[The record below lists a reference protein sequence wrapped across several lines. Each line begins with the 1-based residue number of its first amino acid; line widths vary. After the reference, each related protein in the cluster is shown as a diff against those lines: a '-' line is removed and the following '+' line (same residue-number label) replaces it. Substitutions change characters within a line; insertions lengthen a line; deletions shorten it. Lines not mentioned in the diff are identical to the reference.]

1 MDYITAGDARG
12 QALLAVVQDVPAGL
26 RLVNEQVESDLR
38 RCLMGYKVPASDLR
52 YVEIES
58 GVQDGNTT
66 GAPIA
71 FLIYGDADSSADEGQ
86 CFPECGEGAD
96 GSRALNASPFSAV
109 QAAVPRPG
117 RGDLAAVLKTA
128 ADSVTAVADRL
139 DAPDQAACVVAA
151 SVAREFLAQLGVEV
165 FSFVSRIGS
174 AALSDEAIRS
184 YSHDFSALDTE
195 FSAVRCPDQRT
206 SDEMV
211 ACIECARS
219 AGKTLGGTF
228 QIVATGLLPGL
239 GCFAQRRQRLNA
251 QLATALFSLPQVVA
265 VEFGRGSALAESE
278 GPACH
283 DAVLVSPS
291 QGFSRASNYAGGIED
306 GLTSG
311 EPLLISVSLAPAAPT
326 GAGKE
331 SVNLDTLQLEQ
342 AKCAGAP
349 VCVVPGAA
357 VAAEAEVAFVLANAY
372 LKQFGNANMTDICA
386 SVAAYADRL
395 RRAAR

>member
-1 MDYITAGDARG
+1 MDYTTAGDARG
-12 QALLAVVQDVPAGL
+12 QALVAVVQDVPAGL

-71 FLIYGDADSSADEGQ
+71 FLIYGDADSSTSKEQ
-86 CFPECGEGAD
+86 CFSEGAE
-96 GSRALNASPFSAV
+96 GSCALSAAPFSAV

-165 FSFVSRIGS
+165 VSFTSRIGS

-211 ACIECARS
+211 ACIERARS

-251 QLATALFSLPQVVA
+251 QLAAALFSLPQVVA

-311 EPLLISVSLAPAAPT
+311 EPLLISVSLAPSAPT
-326 GAGKE
+326 SAGKE

-342 AKCAGAP
+342 AKCVGAP

>member
-1 MDYITAGDARG
+1 MDYTTAGDARG
-12 QALLAVVQDVPAGL
+12 QALVAVVQDVPAGL

-71 FLIYGDADSSADEGQ
+71 FLIYGDADFSEGEGQ
-86 CFPECGEGAD
+86 CYPEGAE
-96 GSRALNASPFSAV
+96 GPCAPNAAPFPAV

-211 ACIECARS
+211 ACIERARS

-251 QLATALFSLPQVVA
+251 QLAAALFSLPQVVA

-283 DAVLVSPS
+283 DAVLVSLS

-311 EPLLISVSLAPAAPT
+311 EPLLISVTLSPGAPT

-342 AKCAGAP
+342 AKCADAP

>member
-1 MDYITAGDARG
+1 MDYTTAGDARG
-12 QALLAVVQDVPAGL
+12 QALVAVVQDVPAGL

-86 CFPECGEGAD
+86 CFSEGAD
-96 GSRALNASPFSAV
+96 GSRALNAATFSA
-109 QAAVPRPG
+109 ARTAVPRPG

-174 AALSDEAIRS
+174 AALPDEAICS

-195 FSAVRCPDQRT
+195 FSAVRCPDQRF

-211 ACIECARS
+211 ACIERARS

-251 QLATALFSLPQVVA
+251 HLAAALFSLPQVVA
-265 VEFGRGSALAESE
+265 VEFGHGSAWAESE

-311 EPLLISVSLAPAAPT
+311 EPLLISVSLAPGAPT

>member
-1 MDYITAGDARG
+1 MDYTTAGDARG
-12 QALLAVVQDVPAGL
+12 QALVAVVQDVPAGL

-71 FLIYGDADSSADEGQ
+71 FLIYGDADSSAGARQ
-86 CFPECGEGAD
+86 CFPEGAED
-96 GSRALNASPFSAV
+96 SSALNAAPFSAV
-109 QAAVPRPG
+109 QTAVPRPG

-165 FSFVSRIGS
+165 VSFVSRIGS
-174 AALSDEAIRS
+174 AALSDEAIRT
-184 YSHDFSALDTE
+184 YAHDFSALDTE
-195 FSAVRCPDQRT
+195 FSAVRCPDQRS

-211 ACIECARS
+211 ACIERARS

-239 GCFAQRRQRLNA
+239 GCFTQRRQRLNA
-251 QLATALFSLPQVVA
+251 QLAAALFSLPQVMA
-265 VEFGRGSALAESE
+265 VEFGHGSALAESE

>member
-1 MDYITAGDARG
+1 MDYMTAGDARG
-12 QALLAVVQDVPAGL
+12 QALVAVVQDVPAGL

-86 CFPECGEGAD
+86 CFSEGAD
-96 GSRALNASPFSAV
+96 GSRALNAAPFPAV
-109 QAAVPRPG
+109 QSAVPRPG

-174 AALSDEAIRS
+174 AALSGEAICS

-195 FSAVRCPDQRT
+195 FSAVRCPDQR
-206 SDEMV
+206 V
-211 ACIECARS
+211 
-219 AGKTLGGTF
+219 
-228 QIVATGLLPGL
+228 
-239 GCFAQRRQRLNA
+239 
-251 QLATALFSLPQVVA
+251 
-265 VEFGRGSALAESE
+265 
-278 GPACH
+278 
-283 DAVLVSPS
+283 
-291 QGFSRASNYAGGIED
+291 
-306 GLTSG
+306 
-311 EPLLISVSLAPAAPT
+311 
-326 GAGKE
+326 
-331 SVNLDTLQLEQ
+331 
-342 AKCAGAP
+342 
-349 VCVVPGAA
+349 
-357 VAAEAEVAFVLANAY
+357 
-372 LKQFGNANMTDICA
+372 
-386 SVAAYADRL
+386 
-395 RRAAR
+395 

>member
-1 MDYITAGDARG
+1 MDYTTAGDARS
-12 QALLAVVQDVPAGL
+12 QALVAVVQDVPAGL

-38 RCLMGYKVPASDLR
+38 RCLMGYKVPASELR

-86 CFPECGEGAD
+86 CFPECGEGSSA
-96 GSRALNASPFSAV
+96 APFSAA

-174 AALSDEAIRS
+174 AALSGEAICS

-195 FSAVRCPDQRT
+195 FSAVRCPDQRS

-211 ACIECARS
+211 ACIERARS

-239 GCFAQRRQRLNA
+239 GCFTQRRQRLNA
-251 QLATALFSLPQVVA
+251 QLAAALFSLPQVMA
-265 VEFGRGSALAESE
+265 VEFGHGSALAESE

-283 DAVLVSPS
+283 DAVLVSSS

>member
-1 MDYITAGDARG
+1 MDYTTAGDARG
-12 QALLAVVQDVPAGL
+12 QALVAVVQDVPAGL

-38 RCLMGYKVPASDLR
+38 RCLMGYKVPASELR

-86 CFPECGEGAD
+86 CFSEGTD
-96 GSRALNASPFSAV
+96 GSRALNAAPFSAV

-165 FSFVSRIGS
+165 VSFTSRIGS
-174 AALSDEAIRS
+174 AALSNEAIRS
-184 YSHDFSALDTE
+184 YSRDFSALDTE

-211 ACIECARS
+211 ACIERARS

-239 GCFAQRRQRLNA
+239 GCFAQRCRRLNA
-251 QLATALFSLPQVVA
+251 QLAAALFSLPQVVA
-265 VEFGRGSALAESE
+265 VEFGRGCSLAESE

-283 DAVLVSPS
+283 DAVLVSSS

-311 EPLLISVSLAPAAPT
+311 EPLLISVSLAPGAPT

-349 VCVVPGAA
+349 TCVVPGAA

>member
-1 MDYITAGDARG
+1 MDYTTAGDARG
-12 QALLAVVQDVPAGL
+12 QALVAVVQDVPAGL

-86 CFPECGEGAD
+86 RLSEGAD
-96 GSRALNASPFSAV
+96 GSRALNAATFSAV

-174 AALSDEAIRS
+174 AALPDEAICS

-195 FSAVRCPDQRT
+195 FSAVRCPDQRS

-211 ACIECARS
+211 ACIERARS

-239 GCFAQRRQRLNA
+239 GCFTQRRQRLNA
-251 QLATALFSLPQVVA
+251 QLAAALFSLPQVMA
-265 VEFGRGSALAESE
+265 VEFGHGSALAESE

>member
-1 MDYITAGDARG
+1 MDYTTAGDARG
-12 QALLAVVQDVPAGL
+12 QALVAVVQDVPAGL

-71 FLIYGDADSSADEGQ
+71 FLIYGDADSSAGEGQ
-86 CFPECGEGAD
+86 CLPEGGEGFGA
-96 GSRALNASPFSAV
+96 ATFSAV

-165 FSFVSRIGS
+165 VSFTLRIGS

-211 ACIECARS
+211 ACIERARS

-251 QLATALFSLPQVVA
+251 QLAAALFSLPQVVA

-311 EPLLISVSLAPAAPT
+311 EPLLISVSLAPSAPT
-326 GAGKE
+326 SAGKE

-342 AKCAGAP
+342 AKCVGAP

>member
-1 MDYITAGDARG
+1 MDYTTAGDARG
-12 QALLAVVQDVPAGL
+12 QALVAVVQDVPAGL

-71 FLIYGDADSSADEGQ
+71 FLIYGDADSSAGEGQ
-86 CFPECGEGAD
+86 CFPEGGEGFGA
-96 GSRALNASPFSAV
+96 APFPAV

-165 FSFVSRIGS
+165 FSFISRIGS
-174 AALSDEAIRS
+174 AALSDEAICS

-211 ACIECARS
+211 ACIERARS

-251 QLATALFSLPQVVA
+251 QLAAALFSLPQVVA
-265 VEFGRGSALAESE
+265 VEFGCGSALAESE

-311 EPLLISVSLAPAAPT
+311 EPLLISVSLAPSAPT
-326 GAGKE
+326 SAGKE

-342 AKCAGAP
+342 AKCVGAP

>member
-1 MDYITAGDARG
+1 MDYTTAGDARG
-12 QALLAVVQDVPAGL
+12 QALVAVVQDVPAGL

-71 FLIYGDADSSADEGQ
+71 FLIYGDADSSAEKGQ
-86 CFPECGEGAD
+86 CFSEGVE
-96 GSRALNASPFSAV
+96 GSSALNAAPFSAAQV
-109 QAAVPRPG
+109 AVPRPG

-174 AALSDEAIRS
+174 AALSGEAICS

-211 ACIECARS
+211 ACVERARS

-251 QLATALFSLPQVVA
+251 QLAAALFSLPQVVA
-265 VEFGRGSALAESE
+265 VEFGHGSALAESE
-278 GPACH
+278 GPTCH

-311 EPLLISVSLAPAAPT
+311 EPLLISVSLAPVAPT

-342 AKCAGAP
+342 AKCAGVP

>member
-1 MDYITAGDARG
+1 MDYTTAGDARS
-12 QALLAVVQDVPAGL
+12 QALVAVVQDVPAGL

-86 CFPECGEGAD
+86 CFSEGAD
-96 GSRALNASPFSAV
+96 GSRALNAATFSA
-109 QAAVPRPG
+109 ARTAVPRPG

-128 ADSVTAVADRL
+128 ADSVTAVANRL

-174 AALSDEAIRS
+174 AALSGEAICS

-206 SDEMV
+206 SDEMA
-211 ACIECARS
+211 ACIERARS

-239 GCFAQRRQRLNA
+239 GDFAQRRQRLNA
-251 QLATALFSLPQVVA
+251 QLAATLFSLPQVVA
-265 VEFGRGSALAESE
+265 VEFGHGSALAESE

-311 EPLLISVSLAPAAPT
+311 EPLLISVTLSPGAPT